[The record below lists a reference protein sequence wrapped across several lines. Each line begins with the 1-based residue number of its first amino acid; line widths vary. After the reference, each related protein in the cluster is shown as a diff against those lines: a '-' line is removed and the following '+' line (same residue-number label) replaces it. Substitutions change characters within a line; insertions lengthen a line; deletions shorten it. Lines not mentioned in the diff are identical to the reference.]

1 MKKNVLIGICV
12 LLALALAGCVQN
24 AATIVTVDDTQDA
37 GGKWGEAATPEDTP
51 AEADVTPDVSAAAA
65 PENTETVMP
74 KDVAYRIDGTLL
86 LMEAGTGQAVVY
98 DAAEQYPE
106 GWNCGL
112 ESFIMG
118 EDALYLTEHGVPTD
132 GENGDEYIYRI
143 VRIDFDGGHRMELDS
158 QEYIGFLQVFLYGD
172 KLVYVSDGFD
182 SVMIGWV
189 YQNGTGGDWLDFSE
203 YAEQKG
209 VEPEYNNAELYFV
222 GDDLFA
228 DIIFFDFDNEES
240 ELVDDMVW
248 IKPDMT
254 VESAVD

>member
-1 MKKNVLIGICV
+1 MKKHVIISIC
-12 LLALALAGCVQN
+12 LMLALALAGCGQN
-24 AATIVTVDDTQDA
+24 AAAIVTADAADT
-37 GGKWGEAATPEDTP
+37 GGKWGEAATPENIQ
-51 AEADVTPDVSAAAA
+51 AEAEVTPDPVTSAAPQDTEAA
-65 PENTETVMP
+65 IPEEA
-74 KDVAYRIDGTLL
+74 AYRIDGTLL
-86 LMEAGTGQAVVY
+86 LAEAGIDPATVY
-98 DAAEQYPE
+98 DAAEQYPA

-112 ESFIMG
+112 DSFILG

-143 VRIDFDGGHRMELDS
+143 VRVDFDGGHRMELAS
-158 QEYIGFLQVFLYGD
+158 QEYVGFLQVFLYGD

-189 YQNGTGGDWLDFSE
+189 YRDGTGGHWLDLSE

-209 VEPEYNNAELYFV
+209 IEPEYNNAELYFV
-222 GDDLFA
+222 SDHLYA
-228 DIIFFDFDNEES
+228 DIVFFDFDNEES
-240 ELVDDMVW
+240 ELVDDTVW

>member
-1 MKKNVLIGICV
+1 MKKHVIIGICV
-12 LLALALAGCVQN
+12 LLALALAGCGQN
-24 AATIVTVDDTQDA
+24 AATIVTADAADT
-37 GGKWGEAATPEDTP
+37 GGKWGEAATPENTP
-51 AEADVTPDVSAAAA
+51 AAADTTPDSVTSAAS
-65 PENTETVMP
+65 EDTEAVMP
-74 KDVAYRIDGTLL
+74 TDAAYRIDGTLL
-86 LMEAGTGQAVVY
+86 LMEAGADQAAVY
-98 DAAEQYPE
+98 DAAEQYPA

-112 ESFIMG
+112 ESFIVG
-118 EDALYLTEHGVPTD
+118 EDALYLTEYGVPTD

-143 VRIDFDGGHRMELDS
+143 VRVDFDGGHRMELVS
-158 QEYIGFLQVFLYGD
+158 QEYIGFLQEFLYGD

-189 YQNGTGGDWLDFSE
+189 YRNGTGGDWLNFSQ

-228 DIIFFDFDNEES
+228 DIVFFDFDNEES
-240 ELVDDMVW
+240 ELVDDTVW